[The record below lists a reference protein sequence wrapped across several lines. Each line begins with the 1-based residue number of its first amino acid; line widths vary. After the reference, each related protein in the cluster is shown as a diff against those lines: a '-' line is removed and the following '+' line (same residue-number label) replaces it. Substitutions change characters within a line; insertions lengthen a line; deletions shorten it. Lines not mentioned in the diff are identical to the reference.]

1 MNENHVHPPV
11 FHRADR
17 KGRVMKYVFAVLIVL
32 IFLFL
37 RAAVHADIG
46 LSGSAYNETSLISH
60 DRAIR
65 YGNRSDLHLKA
76 IGLSKGAKLVAEL
89 DFYTLHGY
97 FASLTAEDGQEIAIA
112 SQLLKDGQFYID
124 RLYLKFPVLNA
135 DVTLGKQRIAWGS
148 SVVFSPTDNFN
159 RPNPLSLSGR
169 KEGTNA
175 VLTKIFIGSLSS
187 LEFVMA
193 PADVFKRIDG
203 EINLE
208 RLKYSKF
215 ASRLMLNKFET
226 DMAFSYQYD
235 GESMNHICGLDFK
248 GDLELGYHLET
259 VFVYNRDEFRFEDMD
274 DYWQSALGLDYSFR
288 SKWFLLGEYF
298 YNGSGRAEKIEL
310 SASNFSLLD
319 EFEYRHYLYSQITY
333 QRDIFLTATFF
344 LLWNMVDGSIIASP
358 GVKYSFFQNT
368 DLDLYGQFFFGDEN
382 DEYGPERLG
391 GEQVYYLKLTVKF

>member
-1 MNENHVHPPV
+1 MNDNCACTSV

-17 KGRVMKYVFAVLIVL
+17 KGRVMKYVFAALIGL
-32 IFLFL
+32 IFLFQ
-37 RAAVHADIG
+37 RAAVHADIS
-46 LSGSAYNETSLISH
+46 LSGSAYNETSLINH
-60 DRAIR
+60 DKAIR

-76 IGLSKGAKLVAEL
+76 ISLSKGTKLVAEL

-97 FASLTAEDGQEIAIA
+97 FASLAAEYDQAIAIA

-124 RLYLKFPVLNA
+124 RLYLKFPVFNA
-135 DVTLGKQRIAWGS
+135 DVILGKQRIAWGS
-148 SVVFSPTDNFN
+148 SVIFSPTDNFN

-169 KEGTNA
+169 KEGINA
-175 VLTKIFIGSLSS
+175 VLTKIFIGDLSS
-187 LEFVMA
+187 LEFVIA
-193 PADVFKRIDG
+193 PADVFRRIDS

-215 ASRLMLNKFET
+215 ASRLMLNKFKT

-235 GESMNHICGLDFK
+235 GGSRNHICGLDFK

-259 VFVYNRDEFRFEDMD
+259 VFVYNRDEFRSEDMD
-274 DYWQSALGLDYSFR
+274 DYWQSAFGLDYSFQG
-288 SKWFLLGEYF
+288 KWFMLGEYF
-298 YNGSGRAEKIEL
+298 YNGSGRAEEIKL
-310 SASNFSLLD
+310 PASSFSLLE

-333 QRDIFLTATFF
+333 QRDIFLTANFF
-344 LLWNMVDGSIIASP
+344 VLWNMVDGSIIASP

-368 DLDLYGQFFFGDEN
+368 DLDLYSQFFFGDED